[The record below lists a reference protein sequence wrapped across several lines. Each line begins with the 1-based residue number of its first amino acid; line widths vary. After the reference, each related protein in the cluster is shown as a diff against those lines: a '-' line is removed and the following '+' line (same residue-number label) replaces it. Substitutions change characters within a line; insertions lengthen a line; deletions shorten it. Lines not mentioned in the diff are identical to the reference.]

1 MNELRNLIKELSKV
15 GIKYV
20 ICGGVACVLHGVE
33 RTTFDL
39 DLSVDLS
46 DENLI
51 KLIELSKR
59 FNLQPRI
66 PEPITNLLIPEKRKE
81 WIENKKAL
89 VYTFVSKNSAIQM
102 DIFLSYPITYFELMK
117 NAEMINVD
125 DYTVYISSINDLL
138 IAKEH
143 ISEPRDKDL
152 IDIKELKKILSEKNK

>member
-20 ICGGVACVLHGVE
+20 VCGGVACVLHGVE

-39 DLSVDLS
+39 DLSVDLTE
-46 DENLI
+46 ENLL
-51 KLIELSKR
+51 KLIELSKK

-66 PEPITNLLIPEKRKE
+66 PEPIENLLDPEKRKDWVE
-81 WIENKKAL
+81 KKNAL
-89 VYTFVSKNSAIQM
+89 VYTFMGKNSAIQM
-102 DIFLSYPITYFELMK
+102 DIFLSYPISYFELIK
-117 NAEMINVD
+117 NAEIINIEG
-125 DYTVYISSINDLL
+125 YSVYVSSINDLL
-138 IAKEH
+138 IAKEQ